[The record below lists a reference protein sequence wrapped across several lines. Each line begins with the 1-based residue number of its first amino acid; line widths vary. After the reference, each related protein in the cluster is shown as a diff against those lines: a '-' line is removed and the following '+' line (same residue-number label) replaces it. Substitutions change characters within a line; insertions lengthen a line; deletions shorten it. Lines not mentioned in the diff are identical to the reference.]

1 MGTFPFGSC
10 FFSLLENSGL
20 ISFSGK
26 LPLPLSAAARRPGDR
41 LAPLEQAQVVTEQF
55 SHQPED
61 FGRGGGGGED
71 RASKQGE
78 RGRGEPHAPVSTDP
92 IWKAP
97 QKADEPSPPG
107 RHLVSRLPPRSIP
120 TSRLRGR
127 RANSSTTAAAPT
139 KTGETKLNRP
149 FRPIG
154 SRSSPRP
161 PRTAAGASS
170 FLLQECN
177 NPFTTA
183 IHLTS
188 HPRARAA
195 VTQRAF
201 RSGISPLSLP
211 SSRSLPQI
219 AD

>member
-1 MGTFPFGSC
+1 MGTFPFGCC

-71 RASKQGE
+71 RASKRGE

-107 RHLVSRLPPRSIP
+107 RHLVSRPPPRSIP

-139 KTGETKLNRP
+139 KTGDDKTESTFPPDR
-149 FRPIG
+149 RRG
-154 SRSSPRP
+154 RRAPRP
-161 PRTAAGASS
+161 ARPPSCCKNAII
-170 FLLQECN
+170 LL
-177 NPFTTA
+177 
-183 IHLTS
+183 
-188 HPRARAA
+188 RR
-195 VTQRAF
+195 
-201 RSGISPLSLP
+201 RSI
-211 SSRSLPQI
+211 
-219 AD
+219 